1 MPHSS
6 REPANAGDTP
16 PGMQQ
21 EDKLQ
26 GLSRWERERIRSRAF
41 ALWRDAGFPH
51 TQRRDHWGLA
61 QLQVLK
67 NDPAAGIS

>member
-6 REPANAGDTP
+6 SETTATGDKP
-16 PGMQQ
+16 PMQG

-41 ALWRDAGFPH
+41 AMWRDAGFPH

-61 QLQVLK
+61 QLQMLK
-67 NDPAAGIS
+67 GYPNS